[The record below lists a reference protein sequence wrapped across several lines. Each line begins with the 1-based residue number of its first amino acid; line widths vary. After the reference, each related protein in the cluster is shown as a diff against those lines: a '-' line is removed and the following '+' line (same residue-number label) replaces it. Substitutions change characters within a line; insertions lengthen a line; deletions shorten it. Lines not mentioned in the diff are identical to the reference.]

1 MSVSGPL
8 RGQPQTLCIPRLLK
22 TPNLPWCLAGTLQAF
37 LHQITALALCSK
49 PETVVLH
56 WCIQSASWHYTPVL
70 SLTSTTWHCHHRS
83 SVSWK
88 DQLVWWSTLS
98 QCTVSPSAPSPPPP
112 PTPCLDNQLWI
123 ITNGAVKSPGITTT
137 MYIIRDN
144 TLQLTSLSSTKLWSC
159 QVTWLPCEIEA
170 LSIPAAMK
178 HYSSYSWKHQ
188 PAFSLTIKHVCRHLK
203 SSVVVSFPQTLVLPP
218 SFPPSVGA
226 KPLFIMLLE
235 PLSYHLTL
243 PVAMPV
249 SATTQL
255 AKFAASSNTPRILW
269 FSVHL
274 SKAY

>member
-1 MSVSGPL
+1 M
-8 RGQPQTLCIPRLLK
+8 
-22 TPNLPWCLAGTLQAF
+22 LAGIIPQCSALQAPLDTVITGRQSHERINLSDDLLF
-37 LHQITALALCSK
+37 HNAQSAHLLHQ
-49 PETVVLH
+49 
-56 WCIQSASWHYTPVL
+56 
-70 SLTSTTWHCHHRS
+70 
-83 SVSWK
+83 
-88 DQLVWWSTLS
+88 
-98 QCTVSPSAPSPPPP
+98 PPP

-188 PAFSLTIKHVCRHLK
+188 PAFSLTIKHVCGHLK

>member
-8 RGQPQTLCIPRLLK
+8 RVQPQTLCIPRLLS

-56 WCIQSASWHYTPVL
+56 WCIQSASWHYTP
-70 SLTSTTWHCHHRS
+70 SAQPYRHH
-83 SVSWK
+83 
-88 DQLVWWSTLS
+88 LTLS
-98 QCTVSPSAPSPPPP
+98 SQVISLMKGSTCLMIYSFTMPSQPICSITPP
-112 PTPCLDNQLWI
+112 PCLDNQLWI
-123 ITNGAVKSPGITTT
+123 ITNGAVKTPGITTT
-137 MYIIRDN
+137 IYIIRDN

-188 PAFSLTIKHVCRHLK
+188 PAFSLTIKHVCGHLK
-203 SSVVVSFPQTLVLPP
+203 SSVVVSFPQTLVFPP